1 MLRVLFMKLLGRLR
15 VTVFMIVVT
24 LDRTTEL
31 DVYQYVYEVEK
42 FYLLRIFAL

>member
-1 MLRVLFMKLLGRLR
+1 
-15 VTVFMIVVT
+15 MIVVT